1 MPIIYL
7 GLGSNIEPQ
16 KNLRLGLRE
25 LEKRFGKLDR
35 SSVYQSKAYGFDGD
49 DFLNMVVG
57 LDTKRPPIEIYDQI
71 EKIQRVAGRDRVV
84 SRNFSRTLD
93 IDLLL
98 YNDLILDQAPIQL
111 PRLDVLRF
119 SFVLGPLAEIA
130 PKLIHP
136 EIGQSYQDLWAA
148 FDTNLHPIIRKLENR
163 FINRRESKAFK
174 NNPRED
180 WKV

>member
-1 MPIIYL
+1 MSIVYL

-16 KNLRLGLRE
+16 KNLRLGLGE
-25 LEKRFGKLDR
+25 LEKRFGKLNR

-57 LDTKRPPIEIYDQI
+57 LDTKLPPIEVYNQI
-71 EKIQRVAGRDRVV
+71 EEIQRATGRDRVV
-84 SRNFSRTLD
+84 RGYLSRTLD

-98 YNDLILDQAPIQL
+98 YNNLILDQAPIQL
-111 PRLDVLRF
+111 PRSDVLRF
-119 SFVLGPLAEIA
+119 SFVLRPLAEIA

-148 FDTNLHPIIRKLENR
+148 FDADRHPITRKLENR
-163 FINRRESKAFK
+163 FINWRESKTCK
-174 NNPRED
+174 INLRED
-180 WKV
+180 